1 MTHIP
6 KKIQELV
13 RSFKRHK
20 AEYKKSAYNETEV
33 RIEFVNPFWGE
44 LGWDVEN
51 KSGYAMPYRE
61 VIHEDAVKMG
71 GTTKAPDYGFR
82 IGGARKFFVETKKP
96 SLNLKDD
103 PSPAN
108 QLRRYAWNCK
118 LPLSIL
124 MDFEEFAVYD
134 CRVRPKP
141 NDKASTARIMYITYE
156 EYADVW
162 EEIDTIFS
170 RESILKGSFDK
181 FAESRKT
188 KGTAEVDDEF
198 LDDMES
204 WRETL
209 AKNIALRN
217 KMLSVRELNHAVQMT
232 IDRIIFLRMCEDRGI
247 ENFQQ
252 LRELTSGKNIYAKL
266 FEVFCYAD
274 QKYNSGLF
282 HFEAEKGRSSQ
293 IDTLTAHLTID
304 DNVLKDILLQMY
316 YPLSPY
322 EFSILPP
329 EILGSVY
336 ERFLGKAITL
346 TKSHR
351 AKVQYKPE
359 VRKAGGVYYTPP
371 YIVDYIVKNTVGR
384 LCERK
389 TPKQVEN
396 LKILDPACGS
406 GSFLLGAYKCLLDW
420 HLKYYIGEMENLG
433 SNSSKTL
440 PIYEGRGGQ
449 WLLTTKEKKRIL
461 LNNVYGVDID
471 PQAVEVTKLSLLLK
485 ILEDESK
492 ESLQSQF
499 IFQRE
504 RALPDLSKNIKCG
517 NSLIKSDFYTSNLLV
532 MLDEEEQLRINVFD
546 WEVEFPQIVK
556 RGGFD
561 AVIGNPPWVSLSGK
575 FKNELCSDLELAYLK
590 DVHQGNSY
598 MPNMYE
604 YFVEQ
609 GLNLACTNGYFSF
622 IVPDRLGFNKQFLQ
636 LRKRILENS
645 EILKL
650 VYKAPFPKIIADT
663 LIFVFQKGKPKS
675 NHHVDVSEFGHP
687 EIKRPQSDYLKHP
700 ACKFEYSESV
710 SAMNLVQRIDDLT
723 SVLRLGE
730 IFFSTSGFGG
740 KSKLICDKQ
749 SSQNQMI
756 ILKGKSINRY
766 SIGQGFWFEFKAENL
781 TGRTRDKTKLGSIPK
796 ILLRKTGKQ
805 IIATYDDTG
814 IFPEQSLYF
823 LYDNKTQIDFK
834 YFVGILNSQLLS
846 FYYRAKSITNKNSTP
861 QLKNSDLDEFPLR
874 VIDFGKSS
882 DVEKY
887 NRMVSF
893 VELMLDLNK
902 RFSKV
907 RTPQEK
913 VIVERQIAATDRE
926 VDELVYELYEL
937 TEEEIL
943 IVESDGVG

>member
-156 EYADVW
+156 EYADNW

-252 LRELTSGKNIYAKL
+252 LRELTSGKNIYEKL
-266 FEVFCYAD
+266 FEVFRYAD

-316 YPLSPY
+316 YPQSPY

-359 VRKAGGVYYTPP
+359 VRKAVGVYYTPP

-384 LCERK
+384 LCASE
-389 TPKQVEN
+389 TPKQVEK
-396 LKILDPACGS
+396 LKVLDPACGS

-420 HLKYYIGEMENLG
+420 HLKYYIGEIENLG

-449 WLLTTKEKKRIL
+449 WLLIYKR
-461 LNNVYGVDID
+461 
-471 PQAVEVTKLSLLLK
+471 
-485 ILEDESK
+485 
-492 ESLQSQF
+492 
-499 IFQRE
+499 
-504 RALPDLSKNIKCG
+504 
-517 NSLIKSDFYTSNLLV
+517 
-532 MLDEEEQLRINVFD
+532 EETD
-546 WEVEFPQIVK
+546 
-556 RGGFD
+556 
-561 AVIGNPPWVSLSGK
+561 
-575 FKNELCSDLELAYLK
+575 
-590 DVHQGNSY
+590 
-598 MPNMYE
+598 
-604 YFVEQ
+604 
-609 GLNLACTNGYFSF
+609 
-622 IVPDRLGFNKQFLQ
+622 
-636 LRKRILENS
+636 
-645 EILKL
+645 
-650 VYKAPFPKIIADT
+650 
-663 LIFVFQKGKPKS
+663 
-675 NHHVDVSEFGHP
+675 
-687 EIKRPQSDYLKHP
+687 
-700 ACKFEYSESV
+700 
-710 SAMNLVQRIDDLT
+710 
-723 SVLRLGE
+723 
-730 IFFSTSGFGG
+730 
-740 KSKLICDKQ
+740 
-749 SSQNQMI
+749 SSQQC
-756 ILKGKSINRY
+756 LWSGY
-766 SIGQGFWFEFKAENL
+766 
-781 TGRTRDKTKLGSIPK
+781 
-796 ILLRKTGKQ
+796 
-805 IIATYDDTG
+805 
-814 IFPEQSLYF
+814 
-823 LYDNKTQIDFK
+823 
-834 YFVGILNSQLLS
+834 
-846 FYYRAKSITNKNSTP
+846 
-861 QLKNSDLDEFPLR
+861 
-874 VIDFGKSS
+874 
-882 DVEKY
+882 
-887 NRMVSF
+887 
-893 VELMLDLNK
+893 
-902 RFSKV
+902 
-907 RTPQEK
+907 
-913 VIVERQIAATDRE
+913 
-926 VDELVYELYEL
+926 
-937 TEEEIL
+937 
-943 IVESDGVG
+943 